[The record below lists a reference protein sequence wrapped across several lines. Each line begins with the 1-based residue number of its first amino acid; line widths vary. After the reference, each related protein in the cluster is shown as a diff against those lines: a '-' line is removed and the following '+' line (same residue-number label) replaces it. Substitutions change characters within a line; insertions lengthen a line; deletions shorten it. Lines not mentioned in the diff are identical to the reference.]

1 VTTDNLIGR
10 KLSHYRVARKIGEG
24 GMGVVYQA
32 RDTRLERD
40 VALKVL
46 TTGALVGSD
55 ARHRFRREALALSTL
70 NHPNIATVYDFDSGD
85 VDLLV
90 MELIHGE
97 TLAQKLRGGALP
109 GVQSLA
115 IATQIAEALEFAH
128 ERGVIHRDLKPGN
141 VMVTAAGFVKVL
153 DFGLAR
159 RGTARAA
166 KKPGTEWSRVAALA
180 TSHAMGTPGYMSP
193 EQIRGLSQDSR
204 TDVFAFGC
212 VLFECLAGRRA
223 YEGRTAEEVIGAVLT
238 GEPRWSALP
247 DGVPPGLRNLLTRCL
262 EKDPKRR
269 LSRIGEARMELEAM
283 LGTRRHVPLRSGRLR
298 SRSPH
303 NLPASGTSF
312 LGRDAEVTEC
322 RGLLNR
328 ARLLTLTGAGGCGKT
343 RLAMEVAA
351 GLLAEYPDG
360 VWFTDLAPIHE
371 DARVHQAVATSA
383 GVREEPQRPL
393 IDVLADA
400 LREKRTLLILDNCD
414 GRLGPCAQL
423 ASAILRSCPDVTLL
437 ATSREALRI
446 PGEHLFL
453 VPPLQVPAR
462 DGDATAAA
470 IESVE
475 SVRLFAARAA
485 SAKPGFTIVDRDAP
499 AVADICRRL
508 DGIPLAIELAA
519 SRVAVLTPEEIR
531 AKLHQ
536 RFRLLTTDRPGAPA
550 RHQTLRAAIEWSY
563 DQLTQDERDLFA
575 ELSVFAGGLTLESAA
590 AVCGGTRDEFL
601 VLDLFTRL
609 LDKSLLVA
617 ESAEDET
624 PRYRYLETIREFAL
638 EKLADVPAADD
649 LRRRHRDYFLALA
662 EKAVPELTGPHQAS
676 WLARLDTDHENL
688 LMALKTCAQLR
699 DPVEGLRLT
708 AALWRFWV
716 ARGHI
721 GVGLDAVDAA
731 VHAEGAGS
739 PTLARAAALAGG
751 GALAFHRNDW
761 ARGESYCDEALA
773 IFTELHHAPGMA
785 EASVARGNLALGQGD
800 YAAARAHYDRGLEK
814 YREAGN
820 RRGMGVALSNS
831 GRAAELQGDDAAA
844 SRLYEEGLALF
855 REVGD
860 LSSTALRL
868 SSLGSLFLRLG
879 DPDRARARLAEC
891 LQLVL
896 DLKEMRAAHFA
907 LERSAALL
915 ERTGEPRESAVLCA
929 AAEVASERAG
939 SPLTPRERTE
949 RDALIGRLR
958 DALGPSFEEAW
969 LSGRAL
975 GPEPALAR
983 ARESLEGAPASRY
996 QDKDST
1002 AALLEDVRGGDAAA
1016 TARLVKR
1023 YLPILRRWAH
1033 GRLPHKAR
1041 DMVDTDDLVQ
1051 VALIRG
1057 LAKLEGFEQRRTG
1070 AFLAYMRQIVRNQ
1083 IRDEIRK
1090 PGRDRIVD
1098 ISEDLPDGGPSPLE
1112 EAIGRESVE
1121 AYQAALQTLPPK
1133 QRQAVVM
1140 RLEMGFSHREIAET
1154 LGRAT
1159 EEGVRISIRRG
1170 LERLRQRLPE
1180 FRPDRAGD
1188 GG

>member
-1 VTTDNLIGR
+1 VTIDNLIGR
-10 KLSHYRVARKIGEG
+10 KLSHYRVVRKVGEG

-46 TTGALVGSD
+46 ATGTLVGSD

-97 TLAQKLRGGALP
+97 TLAQKLRGGAIP

-159 RGTARAA
+159 RGGAHAGRKPSA
-166 KKPGTEWSRVAALA
+166 KEWSGVAALA
-180 TSHAMGTPGYMSP
+180 SSHAMGTPGYMSP
-193 EQIRGLSQDSR
+193 EQVRGLSQDSR

-223 YEGRTAEEVIGAVLT
+223 YGGRTAEDVINAVLT
-238 GEPRWSALP
+238 GDPQWSALP
-247 DGVPPGLRNLLTRCL
+247 DGIPAGLRRLLTRCL
-262 EKDPKRR
+262 ERDQKRR
-269 LSRIGEARMELEAM
+269 LPRIGEARSELEAI

-298 SRSPH
+298 SPSPH

-312 LGRDAEVTEC
+312 LGRDAEITEC
-322 RGLLNR
+322 RGLLTR

-351 GLLAEYPDG
+351 GLLADFPDG

-371 DARVHQAVATSA
+371 DARILQAVATSA

-393 IDVLADA
+393 IDALAGA
-400 LREKRTLLILDNCD
+400 LRDKRTLLILDNCD
-414 GRLGPCAQL
+414 GRLGPCADL

-446 PGEHLFL
+446 SGEHLFL

-462 DGDATAAA
+462 DEDATAAA

-485 SAKPGFTIVDRDAP
+485 SAKPGFTIADRDAP

-531 AKLHQ
+531 AKLDH

-563 DQLTQDERDLFA
+563 DQLTPDERDLFA
-575 ELSVFAGGLTLESAA
+575 DLSVFEGGLTLESAA
-590 AVCGGTRDEFL
+590 AVCGGNRDEFL

-609 LDKSLLVA
+609 LDKSLLFA
-617 ESAEDET
+617 EAAEDET

-638 EKLADVPAADD
+638 EKVALVATADD

-662 EKAVPELTGPHQAS
+662 ERAVPELTGPNQAS
-676 WLARLDTDHENL
+676 WLARLDLDHENL
-688 LMALKTCAQLR
+688 LLGLKTGAKR
-699 DPVEGLRLT
+699 ADAVEGLRLT

-731 VHAEGAGS
+731 VHAEGAGA
-739 PTLARAAALAGG
+739 PTPARAAALAGG

-773 IFTELHHAPGMA
+773 IFTDLQHAPGMA
-785 EASVARGNLALGQGD
+785 ETLVARGNLALGQGD
-800 YAAARAHYDRGLEK
+800 YATARSHYDRGLEK

-868 SSLGSLFLRLG
+868 SSLGALFLRLG
-879 DPDRARARLAEC
+879 DPDRARERLVEC

-896 DLKEMRAAHFA
+896 ELKEMRAAHFA

-915 ERTGEPRESAVLCA
+915 HQTGEPREATVLCA
-929 AAEVASERAG
+929 AAEISSERAG
-939 SPLTPRERTE
+939 SPLTPRERAE
-949 RDALIGRLR
+949 RDALLGRLR
-958 DALGPSFEEAW
+958 EALGSSFEKDW
-969 LSGRAL
+969 LTGRAL
-975 GPEPALAR
+975 GLEQALAR
-983 ARESLEGAPASRY
+983 ARDSLEGRASRY
-996 QDKDST
+996 KDKDST
-1002 AALLEDVRGGDAAA
+1002 ATLLEDIKGGDAAA
-1016 TARLVKR
+1016 TAKLVKR

-1033 GRLPHKAR
+1033 GRLPGNAR
-1041 DMVDTDDLVQ
+1041 DLADTDDLVQ

-1057 LAKLEGFEQRRTG
+1057 LAKLQGFEHRRTG

-1083 IRDEIRK
+1083 IRDEIRR
-1090 PGRDRIVD
+1090 PGRERIVE
-1098 ISEDLPDGGPSPLE
+1098 ISEELPDGAPSPLE

-1121 AYQAALQTLPPK
+1121 CYQAALQTLPAK

-1140 RLEMGFSHREIAET
+1140 RLEMGFSYREIAET
-1154 LGRAT
+1154 LGAGT
-1159 EEGVRISIRRG
+1159 EESVRISVRRG

-1180 FRPDRAGD
+1180 FRTSGE
-1188 GG
+1188 